1 MSLLSCNLP
10 IAQATRV
17 DVPTNNWQPT
27 YEWSRIE
34 LLTDRPGLMTIVV
47 LAAVALVTL
56 VVGLYWREARTVSGP
71 KALLLTLLRLVALAG
86 LATFFMGIERRMNRE
101 VVEPSR
107 VVVMADTSLSMA
119 LPVGPDARD
128 GTRAEAMV
136 KMLAE
141 SPLVTA
147 LSKVHLV
154 EIVGFDESPRSLA
167 RISQLPLA
175 SDASTKSGD
184 NAMLVNPIA
193 NLPDQLLPTGK
204 QSQLGNALDA
214 TLKQYRTLPLA
225 GVVMVTDGGQNTGP
239 DPLPLATQTQ
249 AAGAALHTVGFGP
262 LTLPM
267 NVTVRDVLA
276 PQRAFPGD
284 NMTITALVQV
294 QSLGG
299 ETVDVVLL
307 RRVAGDEESVS
318 ELVDTQTISIAEDEE
333 LASLRFETRV
343 DEPGKYVFEVRAEP
357 SANERNVDDNSRS
370 AMVEVIEQQTRVLI
384 YAGAA
389 SRDYQFL
396 RNQLKRDK
404 SFTVD
409 VLLDT
414 GSEGVS
420 QDANEVLAEFPAT
433 AEALFVYDAI
443 VAFDPRWSSL
453 DKSRLELLERWVAKQ
468 AGGLV
473 VVPGPVNASAFGS
486 DSLPQ
491 TVVDLYP
498 VRVGDTWQATAERT
512 ASRDKA
518 QRLEF
523 SRAGLEAE
531 FLWLADTADENF
543 GNWGAFPGVFGAQ
556 ATGEPKPGATLY
568 ASATDDVAA
577 AMKGTPYFV
586 GQYFGAGQVFY
597 IGSGESWRLRSVD
610 TDYFDLFWTK
620 LLRHVSQGRLLQS
633 SQRAKLLVGQDRY
646 QVGDTIDLR
655 AVVTTASLDPYL
667 ADSIEVTLL
676 DPSGTTHTV
685 NLAGDVGDN
694 ESGKGNFA
702 GEYRVQ
708 MAGIYKLSLAVP
720 DSEEVVDRDI
730 TVVFPQLEVRQVVQN
745 AALLE
750 QLATL
755 GGGHYYVDA
764 ASVLAGGADFPP
776 LAEAIP
782 SREEARI
789 VPGTIDIEFSRWLSM
804 ILLGVI
810 TLALACEWIVRRLNY
825 LA

>member
-1 MSLLSCNLP
+1 MNSLTYNLP
-10 IAQATRV
+10 LAQAARV
-17 DVPTNNWQPT
+17 VEQPT
-27 YEWSRIE
+27 YEWSRLE
-34 LLTDRPGLMTIVV
+34 MLADRPGLTAVVV
-47 LAAVALVTL
+47 LVAFALVALVG
-56 VVGLYWREARTVSGP
+56 GLYWREARTVSGP

-107 VVVMADTSLSMA
+107 VVVIADTSLSMA
-119 LPVGPDARD
+119 LPAGEDASD
-128 GTRAEAMV
+128 GTRSEAV
-136 KMLAE
+136 IEMLAQ
-141 SPLVTA
+141 SPLLAA
-147 LSKVHLV
+147 LSKVHQV
-154 EIVGFDESPRSLA
+154 EIVGFDESSRSLA
-167 RISQLPLA
+167 RITQLPPNNESSTPVD
-175 SDASTKSGD
+175 SDAATIDPTS
-184 NAMLVNPIA
+184 

-204 QSQLGNALDA
+204 QSQLGTALDT

-239 DPLPLATQTQ
+239 DPLPLATQGRE
-249 AAGAALHTVGFGP
+249 AGAVLHTVGFGP

-267 NVTVRDVLA
+267 NVTVRDMLA

-284 NMTITALVQV
+284 DMTITALIQL

-307 RRVAGDEESVS
+307 RRVAGVEGAASNESVN
-318 ELVDTQTISIAEDEE
+318 ELVDTQTVSVAEDEE
-333 LASLRFETRV
+333 IASLRFETRV
-343 DEPGKYVFEVRAEP
+343 DEPGRYEFEVRVEP
-357 SANERNVDDNSRS
+357 LANERNVEDNARV
-370 AMVEVIEQQTRVLI
+370 ATVEVIEQQTRVLI

-433 AEALFVYDAI
+433 AEALLVYDAI

-453 DKSRLELLERWVAKQ
+453 DAARLELLERWVSKQ

-486 DSLPQ
+486 DSLPR
-491 TVVDLYP
+491 TLRDLYP

-512 ASRDKA
+512 ASRDKP

-531 FLWLADTADENF
+531 FLWLADTADESF
-543 GNWGAFPGVFGAQ
+543 DNWGEFAGVYGAQ
-556 ATGEPKPGATLY
+556 ETGEPKPGATLY

-577 AMKGTPYFV
+577 PMGATPYLV

-597 IGSGESWRLRSVD
+597 VGSGESWRLRSVD

-646 QVGDTIDLR
+646 QVGDTIDVR
-655 AVVTTASLDPYL
+655 AVVTTASLDPFV
-667 ADSIEVTLL
+667 AESVDVTLL
-676 DPSGTTHTV
+676 EPSGDVRTIS
-685 NLAGDVGDN
+685 LASDTSDT
-694 ESGKGNFA
+694 GNFA
-702 GEYRVQ
+702 GEYRARQ
-708 MAGIYKLSLAVP
+708 AGDYKLSLAVP
-720 DSEEVVDRDI
+720 DSDETVEREI

-755 GGGHYYVDA
+755 GGGHYYTDA
-764 ASVLAGGADFPP
+764 ESVLAGGAEFLP
-776 LAEAIP
+776 LAESIP

-789 VPGTIDIEFSRWLSM
+789 VPGAIDLEYSRRLSM

-810 TLALACEWIVRRLNY
+810 TLALASEWVVRRLNY